1 MGINFGS
8 FVGGLAKSLD
18 ERLKD
23 DMKRTAERSD
33 RVREYHVTRAS
44 RKEERFEAEQKE
56 LEETLSNLAS
66 FMSKSGI
73 EIPEGVTEADFAAQ
87 LYKGA
92 GGTISGGK
100 ELVKSLRLHDEK
112 KGDIK
117 GLIKQANFA
126 TKGKG
131 FGDYINNFVRR
142 PSSMIKVP
150 ENLRGGTGFLKNVD
164 ITKGMQ
170 GEMDAMFTGD
180 KQADKFDIKGI
191 DLDRSQMVGAIQYRK
206 EQTAT
211 DLAIEQ
217 AQANIKKTNYETDM
231 ADAYTSSGFMS
242 KFEKDKK
249 ALADARGIQLD
260 QNNNINIKNARE
272 KKIDLGKFQADL
284 VKSMVNTGNTATGT
298 LNDKRNLALVLS
310 QASVKDDKGNY
321 LIAPK
326 TMPSKAKDLV
336 AGTVYNMLNKKSG
349 IAGPYIHL
357 GVGIP
362 PIPLFK

>member
-1 MGINFGS
+1 MGINMGAI
-8 FVGGLAKSLD
+8 VGGIAKSLD

-23 DMKRTAERSD
+23 DMRRTSERSD

-117 GLIKQANFA
+117 GLIKQANFV

-142 PSSMIKVP
+142 PETMIKVP
-150 ENLRGGTGFLKNVD
+150 DNLKGGVGFLKNVD
-164 ITKGMQ
+164 ITKDAQ
-170 GEMDAMFTGD
+170 SEMKSMLARE

-191 DLDRSQMVGAIQYRK
+191 SLDRSQMVGAK
-206 EQTAT
+206 EYALSMEKETIGLKQAKANLAT
-211 DLAIEQ
+211 TLKENAMKGSIDSTQVNKNFKDVITQGVQ
-217 AQANIKKTNYETDM
+217 ASGIAVD
-231 ADAYTSSGFMS
+231 TSSGSPVFDIKGS
-242 KFEKDKK
+242 VDKFKAVQNVYKDALKNVVENSIDTNSLAVPGMK
-249 ALADARGIQLD
+249 ATLKTLAIASQKYITPIDPRKT
-260 QNNNINIKNARE
+260 NIKRSDYIIGQTYLTKGGATMLWTGSVE
-272 KKIDLGKFQADL
+272 SSIKI
-284 VKSMVNTGNTATGT
+284 
-298 LNDKRNLALVLS
+298 
-310 QASVKDDKGNY
+310 KD
-321 LIAPK
+321 
-326 TMPSKAKDLV
+326 
-336 AGTVYNMLNKKSG
+336 
-349 IAGPYIHL
+349 
-357 GVGIP
+357 
-362 PIPLFK
+362 

>member
-1 MGINFGS
+1 MGAI
-8 FVGGLAKSLD
+8 VGGIAKSLD

-23 DMKRTAERSD
+23 DMRRTAERSD

-164 ITKGMQ
+164 ITKGIQ
-170 GEMDAMFTGD
+170 GEMDSMLTRD
-180 KQADKFDIKGI
+180 KQADKFDVSGI
-191 DLDRSQMVGAIQYRK
+191 SLDRSKMVGSKEYSLSMETAKLGNEQAKANLNKTLRENTMLGSIDK
-206 EQTAT
+206 EQVNK
-211 DLAIEQ
+211 DYNRVLADG
-217 AQANIKKTNYETDM
+217 IKAAGIAVSLSSNGTPEFDIKTGTQQYKDVQKVY
-231 ADAYTSSGFMS
+231 ADALQNVT
-242 KFEKDKK
+242 EN
-249 ALADARGIQLD
+249 ALRTNALSMPGMKSTLKTLAQSDYLVPID
-260 QNNNINIKNARE
+260 TVKN
-272 KKIDLGKFQADL
+272 KIDPSQFIKGKIYNTTSG
-284 VKSMVNTGNTATGT
+284 KGPIIWTGSMDTSIYLTGT
-298 LNDKRNLALVLS
+298 K
-310 QASVKDDKGNY
+310 
-321 LIAPK
+321 
-326 TMPSKAKDLV
+326 
-336 AGTVYNMLNKKSG
+336 
-349 IAGPYIHL
+349 
-357 GVGIP
+357 
-362 PIPLFK
+362 

>member
-1 MGINFGS
+1 MSVLRGFVTGI
-8 FVGGLAKSLD
+8 AKSVD

-23 DMKRTAERSD
+23 DMRRTAERSD
-33 RVREYHVTRAS
+33 RVREYHVTRAT
-44 RKEERFEAEQKE
+44 RKEERFEEDQRE

-66 FMSKSGI
+66 FMDKSGVD
-73 EIPEGVTEADFAAQ
+73 IPEGMTKADFAAQ
-87 LYKGA
+87 LYSGA
-92 GGTISGGK
+92 GGTLSSGKQLVSDLRTHISK
-100 ELVKSLRLHDEK
+100 A
-112 KGDIK
+112 GDMK
-117 GLIKQANFA
+117 GLINQANLV
-126 TKGKG
+126 TGGKG
-131 FGDYINNFVRR
+131 MGDYINNFVRR
-142 PSSMIKVP
+142 PSTMIKVP
-150 ENLRGGTGFLKNVD
+150 ENLRGGTGFLKKAD
-164 ITKGMQ
+164 ITKGLQ
-170 GEMDAMFTGD
+170 AEMDASFGTT
-180 KQADKFDIKGI
+180 KQADKFDVSGI
-191 DLDRSQMVGAIQYRK
+191 SLDRSKMVDAIKYGK

-217 AQANIKKTNYETDM
+217 AQANIRKTNYETDM

-284 VKSMVNTGNTATGT
+284 IKSMVNTANTATGT
-298 LNDKRNLALVLS
+298 LNDKRNLALILS

-336 AGTVYNMLNKKSG
+336 SGTVYNMLNKKSG